1 MYALMN
7 RCLPHQ
13 IKDPWL
19 LMDINESNVVLSR
32 YLNDQELF
40 DKAIRSL
47 DESYIYIRSHLDLL
61 ERYYKK
67 YEAWKTNFL
76 SQFSDRDAILVKIES
91 NISMSK
97 IKSRGA
103 LLP

>member
-1 MYALMN
+1 MCALMN

-13 IKDPWL
+13 IKDQWR
-19 LMDINESNVVLSR
+19 LMDINESNVVLST

-61 ERYYKK
+61 ERYYEK

-76 SQFSDRDAILVKIES
+76 SQLSDRDAILVKIES

-97 IKSRGA
+97 IKSRSA

>member
-1 MYALMN
+1 
-7 RCLPHQ
+7 
-13 IKDPWL
+13 
-19 LMDINESNVVLSR
+19 MDINESYVVLST

-47 DESYIYIRSHLDLL
+47 DESYIYIRSHLALL
-61 ERYYKK
+61 ERYYEK

-97 IKSRGA
+97 IKSRSA